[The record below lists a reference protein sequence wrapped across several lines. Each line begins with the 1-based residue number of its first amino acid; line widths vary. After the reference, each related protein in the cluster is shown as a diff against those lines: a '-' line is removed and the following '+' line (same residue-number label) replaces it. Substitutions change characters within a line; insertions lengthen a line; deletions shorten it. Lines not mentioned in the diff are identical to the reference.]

1 MEKTNV
7 NVQAELREQI
17 KKLIANNVISAY
29 KFSKLSAVSIQTVKN
44 FIEGKTVVE
53 ETLVKMVNAYNKLIQ
68 DNSKAKNENNK
79 KEVKD
84 VYVEVINAIVNSPVF
99 ADAIKTLIETR
110 VILSTKDLSQNAAS
124 ACSSIVN
131 RSLNQVSKTV
141 SSVILGV

>member
-7 NVQAELREQI
+7 NVQAELREQL

-29 KFSKLSAVSIQTVKN
+29 KFSKLSAVSIGTVKN

>member
-7 NVQAELREQI
+7 NVQAELREQL

-29 KFSKLSAVSIQTVKN
+29 KFSKLSTVSIKTVKN
-44 FIEGKTVVE
+44 FIEGKTVVD

-110 VILSTKDLSQNAAS
+110 VILSTKNLSKNAAS

>member
-7 NVQAELREQI
+7 NVQAELREQL

-29 KFSKLSAVSIQTVKN
+29 KFSKLSTVSIGTVKN
-44 FIEGKTVVE
+44 FIEGKTVVD

>member
-1 MEKTNV
+1 MNKQNV
-7 NVQAELREQI
+7 NVQTELREQL
-17 KKLIANNVISAY
+17 KKLTENNVISAY
-29 KFSKLSAVSIQTVKN
+29 KFSKLSKVSVTTVKN
-44 FIEGKTVVE
+44 FIEGKTVSGD
-53 ETLVKMVNAYNKLIQ
+53 TLVKMVNTYNKLIQ
-68 DNSKAKNENNK
+68 DNSEAKNENNK

-99 ADAIKTLIETR
+99 TDAIKTLLETR
-110 VILSTKDLSQNAAS
+110 VILSTKDLSQNAAA

>member
-7 NVQAELREQI
+7 NVQAELREQL

-29 KFSKLSAVSIQTVKN
+29 KFSKLSTVSIKTVKD
-44 FIEGKTVVE
+44 FIEGKTVVD

>member
-7 NVQAELREQI
+7 NVQAELREQL

-29 KFSKLSAVSIQTVKN
+29 KFSKLSTVSIQTVKN
-44 FIEGKTVVE
+44 FIEGKTVVD

-99 ADAIKTLIETR
+99 ADAIKTLIEAR

>member
-7 NVQAELREQI
+7 NVQAELREQL

-29 KFSKLSAVSIQTVKN
+29 KFSKLSTVSIQTVKN
-44 FIEGKTVVE
+44 FIEGKTVVD

>member
-7 NVQAELREQI
+7 NVQAELREQL

-29 KFSKLSAVSIQTVKN
+29 KFSKLSTVSIQTVKN
-44 FIEGKTVVE
+44 FIEGKTVVD

-68 DNSKAKNENNK
+68 DNNQAKNENNK

-99 ADAIKTLIETR
+99 TDAIKTLIETR

>member
-7 NVQAELREQI
+7 NVQAELREQL
-17 KKLIANNVISAY
+17 KKLIADNVISAY
-29 KFSKLSAVSIQTVKN
+29 KFSKLSTVSIQTVKN
-44 FIEGKTVVE
+44 FIEGKTVVD

>member
-1 MEKTNV
+1 MDKTNV
-7 NVQAELREQI
+7 NVQAELREQL

-29 KFSKLSAVSIQTVKN
+29 KFSKLSTVSLKTVKN
-44 FIEGKTVVE
+44 FIEGKTVAGD
-53 ETLVKMVNAYNKLIQ
+53 TLVKMVNAYNKLVQ
-68 DNSKAKNENNK
+68 DKSEAKNKNNK

>member
-7 NVQAELREQI
+7 DVQAELREQL

-29 KFSKLSAVSIQTVKN
+29 KFSKLSTVSIGTVKN
-44 FIEGKTVVE
+44 FIEGKTVVD

>member
-1 MEKTNV
+1 MDKPNV
-7 NVQAELREQI
+7 NVQQELREQL

-29 KFSKLSAVSIQTVKN
+29 KFSKLSTVSLKTVKN
-44 FIEGKTVVE
+44 FFEGKVVTN
-53 ETLVKMVNAYNKLIQ
+53 ETLVRMVNAYNKLIQ
-68 DNSKAKNENNK
+68 DNSQPKNENNK

-84 VYVEVINAIVNSPVF
+84 VYVEAINAIVNSPVF

-110 VILSTKDLSQNAAS
+110 VILSTKDLSQNAAA

>member
-7 NVQAELREQI
+7 NVQAELREQL

-29 KFSKLSAVSIQTVKN
+29 KFSKLSTVSIQTVKN
-44 FIEGKTVVE
+44 FIEGKTVVD

-110 VILSTKDLSQNAAS
+110 VILSTKNLSKNAAS